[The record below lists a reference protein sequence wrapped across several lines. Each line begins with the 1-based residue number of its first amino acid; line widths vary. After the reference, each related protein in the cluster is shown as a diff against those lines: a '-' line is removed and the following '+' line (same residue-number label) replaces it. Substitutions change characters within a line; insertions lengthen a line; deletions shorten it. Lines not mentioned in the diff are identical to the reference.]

1 MRQLTTR
8 PSSATRGR
16 LVVLLLGLVA
26 VAGVACSDDDVDAVA
41 DEAGDVASSVVDA
54 AEDVSARSVAEAY
67 RAALVAD
74 ASGGA
79 SRRQVQVLE
88 ETTGDLPG
96 EPEVL
101 GIDDGDGDG
110 LDDDGRVEVR
120 VNDQSSCLLISESGD
135 LNIEN
140 C

>member
-1 MRQLTTR
+1 MRQLIAR